1 MSQFYQVDSTK
12 VSLREYWWGSRSP
25 LVIIGWILKWLRVRI
40 PSSTDDANT
49 DSTIPFVTP
58 ALPLEVQSLFAPL
71 TQELSQ
77 LGFYDPVFHVVYD
90 AGSSTT
96 LYWAT
101 FLHTSGQHLARI
113 HHRAWGARAEL
124 SIRLPY
130 RQMDE
135 FLSAAL
141 SPTLAANPAPDW
153 DVFFPMAPSIH
164 LTSRVPVPS
173 LLSHCNRMGRFWRE
187 EPSPLSLVRAV
198 RILVA

>member
-77 LGFYDPVFHVVYD
+77 LGFYDPVFHVIYD

-113 HHRAWGARAEL
+113 HHRAWGRVVRPKPVL
-124 SIRLPY
+124 
-130 RQMDE
+130 
-135 FLSAAL
+135 
-141 SPTLAANPAPDW
+141 
-153 DVFFPMAPSIH
+153 FPMFITGFTDGTFLVSSSGKPDMAAPET
-164 LTSRVPVPS
+164 L
-173 LLSHCNRMGRFWRE
+173 E
-187 EPSPLSLVRAV
+187 
-198 RILVA
+198 